1 MTHDRENAQVS
12 GNSGMSGSDIGGWAI
27 LAAIVFGVVGGA
39 FYWWTGMA
47 QTTVADNGP
56 AAISSPMAPKR

>member
-27 LAAIVFGVVGGA
+27 LAAIVFGTVGGA
-39 FYWWTGMA
+39 FYWWKGP
-47 QTTVADNGP
+47 QTTVADNAP
-56 AAISSPMAPKR
+56 PAISSPMAPSAR